1 MRRAR
6 ARFTALK
13 GFEPGLDI
21 LNVKEHGGVEHGYRL
36 ADLIYADDTTLMARP
51 EHIQTWLDCLGL
63 EARAVG
69 LEISVKTEAMVIG
82 ASSTPPLPRLLD
94 GTTVPFRDRFKLL
107 GSWLPDTADDV
118 DTRIGLAWA
127 RLRSLNTYWRSK
139 GLGEHRKRMLF
150 KVLVLTVLT
159 YGAEAWTL
167 TPTLAARL
175 DSTVYRMLRQVLN
188 VGFSKRPS
196 SESLYQGMPRISDE
210 IRQRRI
216 AFVGHLARTSQVD
229 TALGLAGPQRLG
241 QPGRHILTWPG
252 PKGIAKKVGNMSR
265 TTYRCC
271 WMTYWSQPSL
281 NTASTLSPFFGLPM
295 CKTRRGGRRLS
306 RLTRPTL
313 WASHLPPRGGGVL
326 MSILG
331 S

>member
-21 LNVKEHGGVEHGYRL
+21 LNVKEHGGVRPGYRL
-36 ADLIYADDTTLMARP
+36 ADLIYADDTTLIESP

-82 ASSTPPLPRLLD
+82 ASSKPPLPRLLD
-94 GTTVPFRDRFKLL
+94 GTEVPFRDRFKLL

-127 RLRSLNTYWRSK
+127 KLRSLTPYWRSK
-139 GLGEHRKRMLF
+139 GLGGHRKRMLF

-159 YGAEAWTL
+159 YGAEAWTI

-175 DSTVYRMLRQVLN
+175 DGTVYMMLRQVLN
-188 VGFSKRPS
+188 VGFSERPS
-196 SESLYQGMPRISDE
+196 SESLYHGMPRVSDE

-216 AFVGHLARTSQVD
+216 ALICRT
-229 TALGLAGPQRLG
+229 PCPH
-241 QPGRHILTWPG
+241 QPGRHHPRSGRPPAAWP
-252 PKGIAKKVGNMSR
+252 ARAAHSDLA
-265 TTYRCC
+265 
-271 WMTYWSQPSL
+271 W
-281 NTASTLSPFFGLPM
+281 
-295 CKTRRGGRRLS
+295 
-306 RLTRPTL
+306 
-313 WASHLPPRGGGVL
+313 PRGHSQTGRETCHELRSDVDGRPSGPSPV
-326 MSILG
+326 
-331 S
+331 

>member
-1 MRRAR
+1 MRQAR

-21 LNVKEHGGVEHGYRL
+21 LNERGHGGVSTGYRL
-36 ADLIYADDTTLMARP
+36 ADLIYADDTTLIARP

-82 ASSTPPLPRLLD
+82 ATSRPPLPRLLD
-94 GTTVPFRDRFKLL
+94 GTEVPFRDRFKLL

-118 DTRIGLAWA
+118 DTRIGLSWA
-127 RLRSLNTYWRSK
+127 KLRSLNTYWRSK
-139 GLGEHRKRMLF
+139 GLDEHRKRMLF

-167 TPTLAARL
+167 TATLAAKL
-175 DSTVYRMLRQVLN
+175 DGTVARMLRQVLN
-188 VGFSKRPS
+188 VGFSQRRS
-196 SESLYQGMPRISDE
+196 LESLYHGMPRISDE

-252 PKGIAKKVGNMSR
+252 PKNIPKRVGKHA
-265 TTYRCC
+265 
-271 WMTYWSQPSL
+271 MTYTQMLLDDLVVPAQFEYRIHS
-281 NTASTLSPFFGLPM
+281 
-295 CKTRRGGRRLS
+295 LS
-306 RLTRPTL
+306 RLWTAMQDKTRWKKIVKAHTP
-313 WASHLPPRGGGVL
+313 APVGKPPPPKRR
-326 MSILG
+326 SR
-331 S
+331 SD